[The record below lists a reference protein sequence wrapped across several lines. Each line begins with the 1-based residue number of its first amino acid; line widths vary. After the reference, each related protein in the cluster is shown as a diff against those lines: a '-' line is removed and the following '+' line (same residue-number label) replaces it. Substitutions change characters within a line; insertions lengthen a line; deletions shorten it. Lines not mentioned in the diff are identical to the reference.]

1 MTTVTDA
8 CWEYTNEMAMKAVSF
23 GVALKYIR
31 LAIENPD
38 LTAEQKIKDIEISL
52 RLHKKEIDSFL
63 KAGENSD
70 Q

>member
-31 LAIENPD
+31 AAIENPD
-38 LTAEQKIKDIEISL
+38 MTAEQKLHDVEISL
-52 RLHKKEIDSFL
+52 RLHKKELDSFL

-70 Q
+70 E